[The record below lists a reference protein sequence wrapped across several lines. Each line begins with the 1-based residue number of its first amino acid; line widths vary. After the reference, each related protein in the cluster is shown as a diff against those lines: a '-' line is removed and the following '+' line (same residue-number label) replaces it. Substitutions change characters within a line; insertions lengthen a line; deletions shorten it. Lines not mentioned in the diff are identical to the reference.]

1 MASLSDNTLLTAND
15 LGVLSGVREINDTFD
30 SSDRIAYYK
39 FTLLQNSDLSVAFR
53 TIGSSFTLRADLIA
67 DLNSNGVIDGGE
79 AIERDSGSNDN
90 FLKSLPAG
98 TYFIELD
105 TFSSGAYN
113 LRLVDTPK
121 PGNVFPDPGNT
132 LSQALDIGVLSG
144 QRSLRDYVGNVD
156 SLDYYKFTVA
166 QNSNLGIVITGETER
181 ADVSIIADR
190 NANGVIDSG
199 ETIESR
205 SSIRDTLS
213 VDLSAGSYF
222 IQVGRTSFVNANTN
236 YDLAITQVNLATTPS
251 PGTTPSPSP
260 SPVPNPTPVP
270 SPTPD
275 LNGDNQLVGTSGRDV
290 ISGLGGNDTLLGD
303 SGNDRLLGG
312 DGNDTLLGG
321 GGRDVLIGG
330 AGNDRMDGGAGNDV
344 ITTGPGRDRIVVRRN
359 QGFDRVTDF
368 RKGQDKFDLVGISF
382 GQLSFQ
388 ERQNDVLVKLG
399 RSNLLLIEN
408 TRIGAISRA
417 DFV

>member
-15 LGVLSGVREINDTFD
+15 LGVLSGIREIDDTFD

-53 TIGSSFTLRADLIA
+53 TIGSSFTLRTDLIA
-67 DLNSNGVIDGGE
+67 DLNGNGVIDGGE

-132 LSQALDIGVLSG
+132 LSQALDIGVLTG
-144 QRSLRDYVGNVD
+144 QRSLRDYVGDVD

-181 ADVSIIADR
+181 VDVSIIADR

-236 YDLAITQVNLATTPS
+236 YDLALTQVNL
-251 PGTTPSPSP
+251 GTIPSPSP

-275 LNGDNQLVGTSGRDV
+275 LNGDNQFVGTPAGDV
-290 ISGLGGNDTLLGD
+290 ISGLGATIYCWAIAA
-303 SGNDRLLGG
+303 
-312 DGNDTLLGG
+312 TIAYWA
-321 GGRDVLIGG
+321 V
-330 AGNDRMDGGAGNDV
+330 MV
-344 ITTGPGRDRIVVRRN
+344 TTCSMVA
-359 QGFDRVTDF
+359 
-368 RKGQDKFDLVGISF
+368 L
-382 GQLSFQ
+382 
-388 ERQNDVLVKLG
+388 
-399 RSNLLLIEN
+399 
-408 TRIGAISRA
+408 GAIGWTGRVAMIRYWEVAIEMS
-417 DFV
+417 